1 MIDKLISL
9 VKDKDAAEIFKKGG
23 VSLIFRVVG
32 QITGFFMTFYIAHFF
47 GAKGLGNFVLAL
59 IILRIFSLI
68 AKLGLD
74 TASIRFIA
82 GFIKKNKFISIKIFR
97 RKVLRLLLATSILC
111 SLLMYFMSNIFSSL
125 LDVNAE
131 YLQLAS
137 FFILPLNFFV
147 LHYQSLRGLKK
158 IAEFTFFYRVSQ
170 ALFTIVSLFIISS
183 FVVNNNVPIYAY
195 LTSICITSLLSY
207 ISFNYQFSNLCKL
220 ENDENIEESSFLSI
234 LKISI
239 PLMFAQSVQFIM
251 AWTDKLMIGNM
262 IDAENVAV
270 YSVAFRFSM
279 IVSITLMA
287 VNSIAAPKFAEKFS
301 VKDFLGISKIA
312 QYSSKLI
319 FISSLP
325 IAIILLFF
333 ADFFMGLYGSDFKSN
348 MAIISLQILV
358 FGRMINAICGSVGNL
373 MQMSG
378 LQNNFM
384 QILFLGALVNVSL
397 NFVLIPEDNFLS
409 KYGIEGIVG
418 AAFASF
424 CSLSFWN
431 LSMVYIV
438 KRKFGF
444 FTLYIPNFLRK
455 YEK

>member
-1 MIDKLISL
+1 M
-9 VKDKDAAEIFKKGG
+9 
-23 VSLIFRVVG
+23 
-32 QITGFFMTFYIAHFF
+32 
-47 GAKGLGNFVLAL
+47 
-59 IILRIFSLI
+59 
-68 AKLGLD
+68 
-74 TASIRFIA
+74 
-82 GFIKKNKFISIKIFR
+82 
-97 RKVLRLLLATSILC
+97 
-111 SLLMYFMSNIFSSL
+111 
-125 LDVNAE
+125 
-131 YLQLAS
+131 
-137 FFILPLNFFV
+137 
-147 LHYQSLRGLKK
+147 HYQSLRGLKK
-158 IAEFTFFYRVSQ
+158 IAQFTFFYRVSQ

-207 ISFNYQFSNLCKL
+207 ISFNYQFSNLCEL
-220 ENDENIEESSFLSI
+220 ENDENIEESSFRSI
-234 LKISI
+234 LKVSI

-444 FTLYIPNFLRK
+444 FTLFIPNFLRK